1 VLWKAFDVLG
11 AFSHRRRVLTLSEIA
26 RYSGLPKSTAH
37 RVLFML
43 IEVGAVEQV
52 PGGYQVGLR
61 MFSLGVLPPEAA
73 LREAALPHLEE
84 LHRVTGHTLHLAILR
99 GADVVY
105 LEKLLPRGTS
115 VVMPSVIGDRLPATV
130 TGVGKV
136 LLAFSSP
143 EECAA
148 ALAGPLPRR
157 TARSLG
163 TLEALERELDA
174 IRERGYALDREE
186 ATVGVSCVAVP
197 ILTGA
202 GGSGGSRRAIAAISV
217 SYPASSGSGEALIAP
232 LHETAAAIARSSVL
246 RRALLPRESSVPAI
260 GMIRCGYGLSSM
272 KLGRYIDERI
282 DPHGRGLGGQ
292 GCQCAARR
300 V

>member
-1 VLWKAFDVLG
+1 VSDPSPRGTAPSVLWKAFDVLG
-11 AFSHRRRVLTLSEIA
+11 AFSHRRRVLTLSEIS

-52 PGGYQVGLR
+52 ADGYQVGLR

-115 VVMPSVIGDRLPATV
+115 VVMPSVIGDRMPATV

-136 LLAFSSP
+136 LLAFSSS
-143 EECAA
+143 EERAA

-163 TLEALERELDA
+163 TLEALHRELDT

-186 ATVGVSCVAVP
+186 AAVGVSCVAVP
-197 ILTGA
+197 ILTD
-202 GGSGGSRRAIAAISV
+202 GGSRRASAAISV
-217 SYPASSGSGEALIAP
+217 SYPASSGSGQALVSP
-232 LHETAAAIARSSVL
+232 LRETAAAIARSPML
-246 RRALLPRESSVPAI
+246 RGSLLSREGSVPAI
-260 GMIRCGYGLSSM
+260 GMIRCGYVPSSM

-282 DPHGRGLGGQ
+282 DPHGRGLG
-292 GCQCAARR
+292 
-300 V
+300 

>member
-11 AFSHRRRVLTLSEIA
+11 AFSHRRRVLTLSEIS
-26 RYSGLPKSTAH
+26 RHSGLPKSTAH
-37 RVLFML
+37 RVLTML

-84 LHRVTGHTLHLAILR
+84 LHRHTGEILHLAILR
-99 GADVVY
+99 GPDVVY

-115 VVMPSVIGDRLPATV
+115 VVMPSVIGDRMPATV

-136 LLAFSSP
+136 LLAFSP
-143 EECAA
+143 RQERAA

-157 TARSLG
+157 TERSLG
-163 TLEALERELDA
+163 TLDALNRELDA

-186 ATVGVSCVAVP
+186 AAVGVSCVAVP
-197 ILTGA
+197 ILADPAGTGPA
-202 GGSGGSRRAIAAISV
+202 RTGPGDPGGSRRAIAAISV
-217 SYPASSGSGEALIAP
+217 SYPASSGSGQALISP
-232 LHETAAAIARSSVL
+232 LRETAAAIARSPML
-246 RRALLPRESSVPAI
+246 RRAVAS
-260 GMIRCGYGLSSM
+260 
-272 KLGRYIDERI
+272 
-282 DPHGRGLGGQ
+282 
-292 GCQCAARR
+292 
-300 V
+300 